1 MIKEKIGQSTL
12 GSDFKTKLREKL
24 KRSET
29 NLRQTYLD
37 KLSLNRHG
45 WTEISISWAPV
56 GSKNKN
62 VCKV

>member
-37 KLSLNRHG
+37 KLSLNRHR
-45 WTEISISWAPV
+45 
-56 GSKNKN
+56 
-62 VCKV
+62 